1 MLQEIYP
8 RDHTRFSSLPV
19 LGPHA
24 EQFVVW
30 LHAQGYPRLPIRL
43 RIRELPRVDELL
55 RQRGARRIEDLT
67 ASQLLC
73 LAPKNSQDD
82 VYLAAV
88 VRSLA
93 ACFTTHGLLS
103 LAEATPQEELVAAY
117 QGHLDRVRGFAA
129 STSASHG
136 ATAAELLSFVGF
148 DGDPA
153 RLHDVGTRQI
163 ETFLQKT
170 GSRLCR
176 ESLQHSVSHLR
187 SFLRFLASRGLVA
200 RGLDA
205 TIDTPRLYRGER
217 LPRALPWDT
226 VRAFLAA
233 IDRSQAMGKRDYAMF
248 LLITT
253 YGLRTSEVAAL
264 RLDDVE
270 WHAERLRVPRPKT
283 KTPLLLPLTQEVG
296 AALIDYLR
304 HARPKLPHR
313 QVFLRVR
320 APAGPLRPTAVTEAF
335 QGWTRR
341 SGLPIPYQ
349 GPHCLRHSLAVELL
363 RQGAPLKAIGD
374 LLGHRSAESTCVY
387 LRLHVEDLRD
397 VALDLP
403 QEVRS

>member
-8 RDHTRFSSLPV
+8 RDHARFSSLPV

-43 RIRELPRVDELL
+43 RVRELPRVDELL
-55 RQRGARRIEDLT
+55 RQRGARRVEDLT
-67 ASQLLC
+67 TSQLLR
-73 LAPKNSQDD
+73 LAPKDSQDD
-82 VYLAAV
+82 VYLTAV

-93 ACFTTHGLLS
+93 ACFTTQGLLS
-103 LAEATPQEELVAAY
+103 RTEATPQEELVAMY
-117 QGHLDRVRGFAA
+117 RGQLERVRGFAA

-136 ATAAELLSFVGF
+136 ATAAELLSSVGF

-163 ETFLQKT
+163 EAFLQKT

-226 VRAFLAA
+226 VRAFLAPSTA
-233 IDRSQAMGKRDYAMF
+233 RRPWGSA
-248 LLITT
+248 TT
-253 YGLRTSEVAAL
+253 RCSSSSPPTGCGPARWPRCDSTTSSGT
-264 RLDDVE
+264 RNGSGS
-270 WHAERLRVPRPKT
+270 RGRR
-283 KTPLLLPLTQEVG
+283 
-296 AALIDYLR
+296 R
-304 HARPKLPHR
+304 R
-313 QVFLRVR
+313 
-320 APAGPLRPTAVTEAF
+320 
-335 QGWTRR
+335 RR
-341 SGLPIPYQ
+341 SFS
-349 GPHCLRHSLAVELL
+349 R
-363 RQGAPLKAIGD
+363 
-374 LLGHRSAESTCVY
+374 
-387 LRLHVEDLRD
+387 
-397 VALDLP
+397 
-403 QEVRS
+403 